1 MLEMNTVTFRYSP
14 GGPNVLENCT
24 LRVRKGSYVSVV
36 GENGSGKSTMLR
48 LFLGFIK
55 PSEGTVARRA
65 LRTGY
70 VPQKK
75 DFLNAQFPLTVREM
89 LDSYRAL
96 LKIKDRSVVRE
107 SLARVRMEPFGDA
120 LVGTLSGGQAQKA
133 FIARALIGEP
143 DLLILDEPSTGVDA
157 KGQAEIYAMLR
168 DLNRDAG
175 ITVVSVEHNLDAA
188 ILNSTLIF
196 HLADGK
202 GHLCDPASY
211 AAEALKRLPEAL
223 NA

>member
-1 MLEMNTVTFRYSP
+1 
-14 GGPNVLENCT
+14 
-24 LRVRKGSYVSVV
+24 
-36 GENGSGKSTMLR
+36 
-48 LFLGFIK
+48 
-55 PSEGTVARRA
+55 
-65 LRTGY
+65 
-70 VPQKK
+70 
-75 DFLNAQFPLTVREM
+75 M

-96 LKIKDRSVVRE
+96 LGIKNRSSVRE
-107 SLARVRMEPFGDA
+107 SLERVRMEAFGDA

-133 FIARALIGEP
+133 FIARALIGGP

-157 KGQAEIYAMLR
+157 KGQAEIYAMIR

-202 GHLCDPASY
+202 GHLCDPETY